1 MLCHVRGASDNVQQT
16 TCNNFFISS
25 PRLFHFSFLYVICG
39 TWELYLYNFPWFDTT
54 KLCSCASQLDFSP
67 LFRSS
72 GELLMTHLLLGVR
85 GDHLVI
91 SPHQSGKV
99 TRIKKKWTN
108 YVIFHCRF
116 MSLTSM
122 QADSFTANLS
132 WNFKLQLVFLNR
144 LHAFSTWHLR
154 FNPVFS
160 FQMWHSNIM
169 FILQLSEWDEEN
181 VILTG
186 SIDGVVRV
194 SIILVFLLFMFF
206 INFLLNF
213 FFQWQIFF
221 GSNIY

>member
-1 MLCHVRGASDNVQQT
+1 M
-16 TCNNFFISS
+16 
-25 PRLFHFSFLYVICG
+25 
-39 TWELYLYNFPWFDTT
+39 
-54 KLCSCASQLDFSP
+54 
-67 LFRSS
+67 
-72 GELLMTHLLLGVR
+72 
-85 GDHLVI
+85 
-91 SPHQSGKV
+91 
-99 TRIKKKWTN
+99 
-108 YVIFHCRF
+108 IFHCRF

-154 FNPVFS
+154 FNPVFP

-213 FFQWQIFF
+213 SFQWQIFLAQIF
-221 GSNIY
+221 TSVVFADVGDRILRRVGENPPKYEISISENWRNSVKELGTKR

>member
-1 MLCHVRGASDNVQQT
+1 M
-16 TCNNFFISS
+16 
-25 PRLFHFSFLYVICG
+25 
-39 TWELYLYNFPWFDTT
+39 
-54 KLCSCASQLDFSP
+54 
-67 LFRSS
+67 
-72 GELLMTHLLLGVR
+72 
-85 GDHLVI
+85 
-91 SPHQSGKV
+91 
-99 TRIKKKWTN
+99 N

-132 WNFKLQLVFLNR
+132 RNFKLKLVFLNW

-154 FNPVFS
+154 LNPVFS

-194 SIILVFLLFMFF
+194 SIILFFLLF
-206 INFLLNF
+206 IF
-213 FFQWQIFF
+213 FFKDRFFFLAQIFTRVVVADV
-221 GSNIY
+221 GDRILRRGGENPPKYEIGISENWPNSVKELGTKR

>member
-1 MLCHVRGASDNVQQT
+1 M
-16 TCNNFFISS
+16 
-25 PRLFHFSFLYVICG
+25 
-39 TWELYLYNFPWFDTT
+39 
-54 KLCSCASQLDFSP
+54 
-67 LFRSS
+67 
-72 GELLMTHLLLGVR
+72 
-85 GDHLVI
+85 
-91 SPHQSGKV
+91 
-99 TRIKKKWTN
+99 
-108 YVIFHCRF
+108 IFHCRF

-213 FFQWQIFF
+213 SFQWQIFLAQIF
-221 GSNIY
+221 TSVVFADVGDRILRRVGENPPKYEISISENWRNSVKELGTKR

>member
-1 MLCHVRGASDNVQQT
+1 M
-16 TCNNFFISS
+16 
-25 PRLFHFSFLYVICG
+25 
-39 TWELYLYNFPWFDTT
+39 
-54 KLCSCASQLDFSP
+54 
-67 LFRSS
+67 
-72 GELLMTHLLLGVR
+72 
-85 GDHLVI
+85 
-91 SPHQSGKV
+91 
-99 TRIKKKWTN
+99 
-108 YVIFHCRF
+108 IFHCRF

-132 WNFKLQLVFLNR
+132 WNFKLKLVFLNW

-154 FNPVFS
+154 LNPVFS
-160 FQMWHSNIM
+160 FQMWHSNVM

-194 SIILVFLLFMFF
+194 SIILFFLLFIFF

-221 GSNIY
+221 GSNIHSRCLCRCGGSNFTTRRRKPAEVWNQYLRKLTKLRQRTRN

>member
-1 MLCHVRGASDNVQQT
+1 M
-16 TCNNFFISS
+16 
-25 PRLFHFSFLYVICG
+25 
-39 TWELYLYNFPWFDTT
+39 
-54 KLCSCASQLDFSP
+54 
-67 LFRSS
+67 
-72 GELLMTHLLLGVR
+72 
-85 GDHLVI
+85 
-91 SPHQSGKV
+91 
-99 TRIKKKWTN
+99 
-108 YVIFHCRF
+108 IFHCRF

-213 FFQWQIFF
+213 SFQWQIFLAQIF
-221 GSNIY
+221 TSVVFADVGDRILRRGGENPPKYEISISENWRNSVKELGTKR